1 MKTKSLYALSATALT
16 LALAIACSNS
26 SGGGGGGGLF
36 GGGAAGGGVA
46 SLHAATPGK
55 VTPTSILGIWKVAGG
70 ETDDGAVAT
79 STLVKIEQTRFVAET
94 RCVAKASG
102 QAVIAQVVV
111 GASVSEDSVRIREG
125 KKDVKQIKVG
135 DQTLQCEASIDAAE
149 LSYLIRDGQVF
160 AGEAGAQ
167 MELVLESKIS
177 D

>member
-1 MKTKSLYALSATALT
+1 MDTKSLYALSAIVLT

-26 SGGGGGGGLF
+26 SGGGGGGLF
-36 GGGAAGGGVA
+36 GGGAGGGVA
-46 SLHAATPGK
+46 SLHSAKPGK

-70 ETDDGAVAT
+70 ETDDGGVVT
-79 STLVKIEQTRFVAET
+79 STLVKIEQARFVAET
-94 RCVAKASG
+94 RCAAKESG

-111 GASVSEDSVRIREG
+111 GASVSEDSVSIRES

-135 DQTLQCEASIDAAE
+135 DQTLQCEASIEAAE
-149 LSYLIRDGQVF
+149 MSYLIRNGQVF